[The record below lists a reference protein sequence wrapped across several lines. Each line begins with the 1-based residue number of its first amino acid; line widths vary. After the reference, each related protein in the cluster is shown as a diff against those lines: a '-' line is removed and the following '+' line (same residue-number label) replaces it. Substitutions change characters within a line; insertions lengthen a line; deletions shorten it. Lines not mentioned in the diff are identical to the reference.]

1 MILCGCG
8 HMFDWLG
15 SQADVHSAVFIL
27 FRWLWHAAW
36 MHWCWQWMWGEPDS
50 WQHLHFSELM
60 QDDLSHDTRPQPVIY
75 TATAVM
81 WVKWAEIREK
91 WQEERKEKKKEG
103 RCRHYFAQAYFIWM
117 KTIFILHLRST
128 FYFYGLEQHW
138 QPIFACCLGE
148 CVCPGQALGTLWAGP
163 VPHPLWLLEKHFS
176 LLLGMHKHQPEV
188 QGIKENSFE
197 LNNCMLKLGPVTT
210 VYIL

>member
-91 WQEERKEKKKEG
+91 WQEERKKKKRG
-103 RCRHYFAQAYFIWM
+103 SVD
-117 KTIFILHLRST
+117 TILHKHILFEWRLYSSYISGLP
-128 FYFYGLEQHW
+128 FISMGWNSIDSPSLPAVWGNVSAQGRHWGPFGLVLCPIHYG
-138 QPIFACCLGE
+138 C
-148 CVCPGQALGTLWAGP
+148 
-163 VPHPLWLLEKHFS
+163 
-176 LLLGMHKHQPEV
+176 
-188 QGIKENSFE
+188 
-197 LNNCMLKLGPVTT
+197 
-210 VYIL
+210 